1 MRGAK
6 KTKKG
11 VRNQEAGDK
20 TSRGGGQDR
29 GTSPGKQTIQ
39 NCTEVR
45 KQMAGKGLTDQF
57 PNDGLVSPFDQG
69 GFSPIPF
76 PHFGLVYRVGPGRGV
91 VTSRDE
97 CFAAT

>member
-45 KQMAGKGLTDQF
+45 KQMAGKGLTEQF

-76 PHFGLVYRVGPGRGV
+76 PHPPPLKKAAHGPRLDSLRLVRLPWQ
-91 VTSRDE
+91 
-97 CFAAT
+97 